1 MEMMKYAKL
10 IDGKLTLF
18 RNPLQKDGMDIYNPS
33 AEVLAGEGY
42 KPYTEEDVDSS
53 RLDFCDLSFE
63 YQETDT
69 EIRKVWV
76 YTPNMEKAKKE
87 KLQELKN
94 SFQNTRKTAHCM
106 CALGFEVD
114 ANEDANTNIVGLI
127 TVMKDGETTMFRAY
141 DNSFHEVSREDLI
154 TIRDNII
161 KNSQFLYQMK
171 WSMESRINNAIS
183 EEELNSLVWNY

>member
-1 MEMMKYAKL
+1 M
-10 IDGKLTLF
+10 
-18 RNPLQKDGMDIYNPS
+18 P
-33 AEVLAGEGY
+33 
-42 KPYTEEDVDSS
+42 
-53 RLDFCDLSFE
+53 DL
-63 YQETDT
+63 QETDIVSY
-69 EIRKVWV
+69 EDSDIEQGYDGAW
-76 YTPNMEKAKKE
+76 YEKGFAPKKPLGELKAE
-87 KLQELKN
+87 KLQELKAA
-94 SFQNTRKTAHCM
+94 FQNTRKTAHCM

-127 TVMKDGETTMFRAY
+127 TVMKEEETTMFRAY

-171 WSMESRINNAIS
+171 WSMESRINNAVS

>member
-1 MEMMKYAKL
+1 MYVVNIGTHIVNEWADNEINRLRLASGKYGVVEYTGETETV
-10 IDGKLTLF
+10 DGVMYEKGF
-18 RNPLQKDGMDIYNPS
+18 APKKPL
-33 AEVLAGEGY
+33 GE
-42 KPYTEEDVDSS
+42 
-53 RLDFCDLSFE
+53 L
-63 YQETDT
+63 
-69 EIRKVWV
+69 
-76 YTPNMEKAKKE
+76 KAA
-87 KLQELKN
+87 KLQELKAA
-94 SFQNTRKTAHCM
+94 FQNTIKTAHCM

-127 TVMKDGETTMFRAY
+127 TVMKEGETTMFRAY

-171 WSMESRINNAIS
+171 WGMESRINNAVS

>member
-1 MEMMKYAKL
+1 MKYGIVENNKFILIDDDLQRLKNTLPFMPQYSIEQIGTYDEDQIEKGYDGAWYEKGHAPQIPLEEAKSAKL
-10 IDGKLTLF
+10 TELKTSF
-18 RNPLQKDGMDIYNPS
+18 RN
-33 AEVLAGEGY
+33 
-42 KPYTEEDVDSS
+42 
-53 RLDFCDLSFE
+53 
-63 YQETDT
+63 
-69 EIRKVWV
+69 
-76 YTPNMEKAKKE
+76 
-87 KLQELKN
+87 
-94 SFQNTRKTAHCM
+94 TRETAHCM

-127 TVMKDGETTMFRAY
+127 TVMKEGETTMFRAY

-171 WSMESRINNAIS
+171 WGMESRINNAVS

>member
-1 MEMMKYAKL
+1 MMTYAKL

-18 RNPLQKDGMDIYNPS
+18 HSPLQKDGMDIYNPP
-33 AEVLAGEGY
+33 AEVLVGEGY

-87 KLQELKN
+87 KLQELKAA
-94 SFQNTRKTAHCM
+94 FQNTRKTAHCM

-127 TVMKDGETTMFRAY
+127 TVMKEGETTMFRAY

-171 WSMESRINNAIS
+171 WGMESRINNAVS

>member
-1 MEMMKYAKL
+1 MNIGYKINKPIKDYKEYAKAAKWCNNNNA
-10 IDGKLTLF
+10 IIVDKSDYYEVEAIPDVEK
-18 RNPLQKDGMDIYNPS
+18 PL
-33 AEVLAGEGY
+33 GE
-42 KPYTEEDVDSS
+42 
-53 RLDFCDLSFE
+53 L
-63 YQETDT
+63 
-69 EIRKVWV
+69 
-76 YTPNMEKAKKE
+76 KAE
-87 KLQELKN
+87 KLQELKAA
-94 SFQNTRKTAHCM
+94 FQNTRKTAHCM

-127 TVMKDGETTMFRAY
+127 TVMKEGETTMFRAY

-171 WSMESRINNAIS
+171 WGMESRINNAIS

>member
-1 MEMMKYAKL
+1 MNIGYRIAKP
-10 IDGKLTLF
+10 IRDYKEYIKAAKWC
-18 RNPLQKDGMDIYNPS
+18 NINNAVIEDKWEYY
-33 AEVLAGEGY
+33 EVVEIPIIE
-42 KPYTEEDVDSS
+42 KS
-53 RLDFCDLSFE
+53 LD
-63 YQETDT
+63 
-69 EIRKVWV
+69 
-76 YTPNMEKAKKE
+76 
-87 KLQELKN
+87 ELKEEKFKELKAA
-94 SFQNTRKTAHCM
+94 FQNTRKTAHCM

-127 TVMKDGETTMFRAY
+127 TVMKEGETTMFRAY

-171 WSMESRINNAIS
+171 WGMESRINNAVS

>member
-1 MEMMKYAKL
+1 MTYAKL
-10 IDGKLTLF
+10 INGKLTLF
-18 RNPLQKDGMDIYNPS
+18 HNPLQKDGMDIYNPPV
-33 AEVLAGEGY
+33 EVLTGEGY

-106 CALGFEVD
+106 CALDFEVD
-114 ANEDANTNIVGLI
+114 ANEEANTNIVGLI

-154 TIRDNII
+154 TMRDNII

-171 WSMESRINNAIS
+171 WEMENRINNAVS